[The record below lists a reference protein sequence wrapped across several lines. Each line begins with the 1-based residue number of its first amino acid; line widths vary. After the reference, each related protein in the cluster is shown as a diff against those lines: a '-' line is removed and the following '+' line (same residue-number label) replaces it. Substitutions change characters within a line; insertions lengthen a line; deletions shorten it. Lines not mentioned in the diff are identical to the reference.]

1 MKTLLV
7 YYSWTGN
14 TRKLA
19 QKITSKLK
27 CDVEEIY
34 EKHKRKGKLDYM
46 VGGFQAM
53 VGMKSG
59 IEKPKKNPSDYDLV
73 LLGGPVWAGRI
84 APALR
89 AYLSQSKVI
98 GNYAFFMS
106 KGGGEHGKAV
116 EGVETLTG
124 KKPIAILAVKES
136 ELSEADISGFLQSL
150 KAKSP

>member
-34 EKHKRKGKLDYM
+34 EKEKRKGKLNYVM
-46 VGGFQAM
+46 GGFEALL
-53 VGMKSG
+53 GTKSR
-59 IEKPKKNPSDYDLV
+59 IEEPKRNPADYEMV
-73 LLGGPVWAGRI
+73 LLGGPIWAGRI
-84 APALR
+84 TPALR
-89 AYLSQSKVI
+89 AYLSKVKI
-98 GNYAFFMS
+98 NRYGLFLSM
-106 KGGGEHGKAV
+106 GGQDCSEAV
-116 EGVETLTG
+116 KNVEEIIG
-124 KKPIAILAVKES
+124 KKPVSVLAVRQS
-136 ELSEADISGFLQSL
+136 EMANADIKPFLGKL

>member
-34 EKHKRKGKLDYM
+34 EKGKRKGKLNY
-46 VGGFQAM
+46 VIGGFEAM
-53 VGMKSG
+53 FGMKSR
-59 IEKPKKNPSDYDLV
+59 IEKPKRNPSEYDMV

-84 APALR
+84 TPALR
-89 AYLSQSKVI
+89 SYLSEVEIKRYGLFLS
-98 GNYAFFMS
+98 M
-106 KGGGEHGKAV
+106 GGKDCSEAVKAV
-116 EGVETLTG
+116 QKITG
-124 KKPIAILAVKES
+124 KKPVSVLAVRQS
-136 ELSEADISGFLQSL
+136 EMAGVDIKPFLAQL